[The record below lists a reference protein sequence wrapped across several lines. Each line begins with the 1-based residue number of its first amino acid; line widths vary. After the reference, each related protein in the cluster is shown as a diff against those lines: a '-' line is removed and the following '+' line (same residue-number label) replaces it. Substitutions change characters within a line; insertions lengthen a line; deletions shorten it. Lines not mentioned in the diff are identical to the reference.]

1 MKSTKLFKSDPPSEQ
16 MAFLPSPQMQGTLQ
30 EPLQGSERSHE
41 NSALSISFVPG
52 FCELYYKQ
60 NNDHV

>member
-1 MKSTKLFKSDPPSEQ
+1 

-60 NNDHV
+60 NNDHI